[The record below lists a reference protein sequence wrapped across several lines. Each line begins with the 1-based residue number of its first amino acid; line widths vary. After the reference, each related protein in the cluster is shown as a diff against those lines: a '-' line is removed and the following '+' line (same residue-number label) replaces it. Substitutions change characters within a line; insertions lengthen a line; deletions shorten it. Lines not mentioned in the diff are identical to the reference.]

1 MRSIIIADRGFVM
14 RERALLSRL
23 DIGLADEGI
32 RVACA
37 VPINLLDRVQS
48 DFPVE
53 PVVGYEEGSI
63 IFSRGPRISRFLD
76 ALRARERERADYDI
90 VHAFGGSVWGFA
102 LELGRRL
109 DALTVLEVWRPGL
122 AERARSIRSGQQR
135 IAFFAPSPGIERL
148 LLKEGAG
155 LTARLTPWGIRST
168 KAPNPI
174 LRQGREPSIV
184 LVGSGRDSAAIIA
197 AFHGAC
203 RAMRDHPGM
212 MLFIDADAAH
222 RAPIW
227 KLARHEGLV
236 DRVSIIDAVE
246 ERRDL
251 VIRCDIMLYP
261 ESRGEQRTVL
271 LDAMGA
277 GMAVIARADPMIGAL
292 VPDVTARVLSDPT
305 PDTWTAEINRLIENP
320 EQARI
325 LGRTARER
333 IRNEFRATTHVR
345 SVLDAYEWL
354 QSSRPLPL
362 TSVR

>member
-1 MRSIIIADRGFVM
+1 VRSLIIADRAFVM

-23 DIGLADEGI
+23 DIGLADEGV
-32 RVACA
+32 RVAAA
-37 VPINLLDRVQS
+37 VPIGLLDRVQA

-53 PVVGYEEGSI
+53 PVVGYEEGSV
-63 IFSRGPRISRFLD
+63 IFSRTPRINRFLET
-76 ALRARERERADYDI
+76 LRAKDRERADYDI
-90 VHAFGGSVWGFA
+90 VHAFGGSVWGIA

-109 DALTVLEVWRPGL
+109 DALTVLEVWRPGM
-122 AERARSIRSGQQR
+122 AERARSLRSNQR

-148 LLKEGAG
+148 LLREGAG
-155 LTARLTPWGIRST
+155 LTVRLTPWGVRST

-174 LRQGREPSIV
+174 LREQRAASLV
-184 LVGSGRDSAAIIA
+184 LVGSGRDTAAITA

-203 RAMRDHPGM
+203 RAMRDHPGT
-212 MLFIDADAAH
+212 MLFVDADAAL

-227 KLARHEGLV
+227 KLARQEDLV
-236 DRVSIIDAVE
+236 DRVSIIDALE

-292 VPDVTARVLSDPT
+292 VPDVTARVLTDPT
-305 PDTWTAEINRLIENP
+305 AETWAAEINRLVENP
-320 EQARI
+320 VQART

-354 QSSRPLPL
+354 QSSRAIPLAQ
-362 TSVR
+362 VR